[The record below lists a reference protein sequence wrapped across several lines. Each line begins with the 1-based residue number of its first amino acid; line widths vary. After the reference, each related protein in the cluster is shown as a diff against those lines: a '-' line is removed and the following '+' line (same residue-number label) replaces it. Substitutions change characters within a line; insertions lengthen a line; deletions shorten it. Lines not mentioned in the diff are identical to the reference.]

1 MSKNKKDRFKVL
13 TTMQGEVMPMTKEI
27 KSKMELEKLEK
38 RRDEITGFNEN
49 INKQIQDVFAKN
61 KQLQEIYTNLTD
73 QWKVNAGALAEINRQ
88 IEEIKNSETKT
99 DEVVEE
105 DKSK

>member
-1 MSKNKKDRFKVL
+1 
-13 TTMQGEVMPMTKEI
+13 MQGEVMPMTKEI
-27 KSKMELEKLEK
+27 KSKMELSKLEK

-49 INKQIQDVFAKN
+49 VNKQIQDVFAKN
-61 KQLQEIYTNLTD
+61 KQLQEIYTNLSD

-88 IEEIKNSETKT
+88 IEEIKNSETKI

>member
-1 MSKNKKDRFKVL
+1 MSKNKKDRLKVL
-13 TTMQGEVMPMTKEI
+13 TTIQGEVMPMTKEI

-73 QWKVNAGALAEINRQ
+73 QWKVNVGALAEINRQ
-88 IEEIKNSETKT
+88 IEEIKNETKT

>member
-1 MSKNKKDRFKVL
+1 
-13 TTMQGEVMPMTKEI
+13 MQGEVMPMTKEI

-49 INKQIQDVFAKN
+49 VNKQIQDVFAKN

-88 IEEIKNSETKT
+88 IEEIKNSETKI